1 LHKKKKKLKP
11 RPGRNNAKIYMY
23 DQQLQFIFGI
33 FDSTQYVSKNSNTE
47 ILHIQLLYMNNEY
60 MI

>member
-1 LHKKKKKLKP
+1 
-11 RPGRNNAKIYMY
+11 MY